1 MLIREACFPSD
12 SDRLKS
18 VILEYVK
25 WLDMDLSYRGF
36 AEEMEKFDGLF
47 TLPHGL
53 FLLAEAGQEIAG
65 CVGLLRHTPD
75 TAEVKRLY
83 VRPAYRGQGLGEK
96 LMHTLMER
104 ARLLDYQQLILDAV
118 PQTSVAQG
126 LYRAIGFQES
136 APYYPDPVQGT
147 RFFTRS
153 LQSVLHRPVT

>member
-1 MLIREACFPSD
+1 MLIREASFPSD
-12 SDRLKS
+12 SERLKS

-25 WLDMDLSYRGF
+25 WLDMDISYRGF

-83 VRPAYRGQGLGEK
+83 VR
-96 LMHTLMER
+96 
-104 ARLLDYQQLILDAV
+104 
-118 PQTSVAQG
+118 
-126 LYRAIGFQES
+126 S
-136 APYYPDPVQGT
+136 APYYPYPVQGT

-153 LQSVLHRPVT
+153 LQSVQHRPEA